1 MLKLSDYIGQVLTDI
16 ATGREIA
23 DRNSAALSERY
34 QADGFMKGM
43 PVPHYTIDQ
52 ASFDL
57 PFMVVGVVTK
67 GAMDEGIV
75 EEIIT
80 ITKERTIALINCF
93 ALEKAHQEK
102 SYAEGKTSLKTE
114 APDRKFKEAVV
125 KIADALVKQARI
137 SIEQEGLKILKLL
150 DLVDRLC
157 EDLGNLLEK
166 KFGEKKD
173 AKEDAGDDM
182 GGMGE
187 EGKDQGRNASLF
199 SDPEDIK
206 RICERYRRVL
216 FNEYKDLIS
225 TTNGVVVDA
234 STGKLNEYAE
244 DNCLTHLKVTLR
256 EQDLDFIVEKDEKSG
271 ATKRFLSLN

>member
-52 ASFDL
+52 ASFEL
-57 PFMVVGVVTK
+57 PFMIVGVVTK

-75 EEIIT
+75 EEIVNIT
-80 ITKERTIALINCF
+80 RERTIALINCF
-93 ALEKAHQEK
+93 ILEKTQQEK
-102 SYAEGKTSLKTE
+102 SYAEGKLDSKAE
-114 APDRKFKEAVV
+114 PPGRKIKETIN
-125 KIADALVKQARI
+125 KIADALVKQVRI
-137 SIEQEGLKILKLL
+137 SVEQEGLKILKLL
-150 DLVDRLC
+150 DLVDKLC

-166 KFGEKKD
+166 KFSAKKEETEEDEDGE
-173 AKEDAGDDM
+173 
-182 GGMGE
+182 GE
-187 EGKDQGRNASLF
+187 TRGNNPL
-199 SDPEDIK
+199 SDPENV
-206 RICERYRRVL
+206 RQLCERYRRVL

-225 TTNGVVVDA
+225 TTNGVIVDA

-256 EQDLDFIVEKDEKSG
+256 EQDLDFIIEKDEKSG

>member
-52 ASFDL
+52 ASFEL
-57 PFMVVGVVTK
+57 PFMIVGVVTK

-75 EEIIT
+75 EEIVT
-80 ITKERTIALINCF
+80 ITRDRTVALISCF
-93 ALEKAHQEK
+93 ILEKTQQEK
-102 SYAEGKTSLKTE
+102 SYADGKLSTKSET
-114 APDRKFKEAVV
+114 PDRKLKETIN
-125 KIADALVKQARI
+125 KIADALVKQVRV
-137 SIEQEGLKILKLL
+137 SVEQEGLKILKLL

-157 EDLGNLLEK
+157 EELGTLLEK
-166 KFGEKKD
+166 KFSAKKEVS
-173 AKEDAGDDM
+173 EDDEDREEAGQD
-182 GGMGE
+182 G
-187 EGKDQGRNASLF
+187 NPLA
-199 SDPEDIK
+199 DPENI
-206 RICERYRRVL
+206 RQLCERYRRVL

-225 TTNGVVVDA
+225 TTNGVIVDA

-256 EQDLDFIVEKDEKSG
+256 EQDLDFIIEKDEKSG